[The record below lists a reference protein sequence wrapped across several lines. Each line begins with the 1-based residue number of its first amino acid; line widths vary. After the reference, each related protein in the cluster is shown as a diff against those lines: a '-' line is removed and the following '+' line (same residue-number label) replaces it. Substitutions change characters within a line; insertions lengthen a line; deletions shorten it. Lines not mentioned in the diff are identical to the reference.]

1 MTPNEPTIPP
11 AAGYRM
17 PAEWE
22 PHRGTWLAWPHRR
35 SDWPGR
41 FAPIPWVY
49 GEIVRALAR
58 YEEVNLLVRDAD
70 QRAAAERVLTHSHA
84 DLSRVRFH
92 VCPTDRSWVRDSGP
106 LFVVGPGGEKAAL
119 DLHFNGW
126 AKYPD
131 WKNDD
136 RVPGFVARLRGVAA
150 WRPTCRGHR
159 VVLEGGSIDVNGREL
174 LLTTEECLLS
184 EVQQR
189 NPPMGRADYER
200 VFADYLGV
208 KKVLW
213 LGQGIAGDDT
223 HGHIDDLARFVNP
236 RTVVTVV
243 EDDPADANYRPL
255 QENLDR
261 LKGMTDLDGRRLEVV
276 PLPMPRRLD
285 FRGQRLPAS
294 YANFYIS
301 NGVVIVPTFNDPA
314 DRVALGTLAE
324 LFPDREVVGIHCVEL
339 VWGLGTLHCM
349 TQQEPAGTGD
359 HAADRTPG

>member
-1 MTPNEPTIPP
+1 MTPTEPTPP
-11 AAGYRM
+11 AAAGYRM

-49 GEIVRALAR
+49 AEIVRALAR
-58 YEEVNLLVRDAD
+58 HEEVNLLVRDAD
-70 QRAAAERVLTHSHA
+70 QRAAAERVLTRAHA
-84 DLSRVRFH
+84 DLSRVAFH
-92 VCPTDRSWVRDSGP
+92 VCPTDRSWLRDSGP
-106 LFVVGPGGEKAAL
+106 IFVVGPNGEKAAL
-119 DLHFNGW
+119 DWHFNGW

-131 WKNDD
+131 WQADD
-136 RVPGFVARLRGVAA
+136 RVPAFVARLRGVPA

-159 VVLEGGSIDVNGREL
+159 VVLEGGSIDVNGRGL

-184 EVQQR
+184 AVQQR
-189 NPPMGRADYER
+189 NPPMDRADYER

-223 HGHIDDLARFVNP
+223 HGHIDDLARFVGP
-236 RTVVTVV
+236 RTVVAAV

-255 QENLDR
+255 HENLDR
-261 LKGMTDLDGRRLEVV
+261 LKGMTDLDGRPLEVV

-294 YANFYIS
+294 YANFYVA

-324 LFPDREVVGIHCVEL
+324 LFPGREVVGIHCVEL

-349 TQQEPAGTGD
+349 TQQEPAGAGD
-359 HAADRTPG
+359 QAADRTPG